1 MSRIGK
7 QPIAVPSGVTVNA
20 ADGVFKAKGPK
31 GELTVPYNSELTVKQ
46 DGDNVI
52 VERPSEAQKHRALH
66 GLTRTLVANAIKGVS
81 EGYTINL
88 ELRGVGFRAKLAGKA
103 LEMTIGYSHPVVI
116 DPPAGVSFTVP
127 EPTRIDVSGIDK
139 QLVGQVAAN
148 VRKVRKPD
156 AYHGKGVR
164 FLGEQ
169 ISLKAGKAGATG
181 GKGKK

>member
-7 QPIAVPSGVTVNA
+7 QPISLPSGVTMS
-20 ADGVFKAKGPK
+20 ADNGVVKVKGPK
-31 GELTVPYNSELTVKQ
+31 GELTVPYNTDLTIKQ
-46 DGDNVI
+46 DGDQLV
-52 VERPSEAQKHRALH
+52 VERPSDAQKYRALH
-66 GLTRTLVANAIKGVS
+66 GLTRTLVANAVKGVS
-81 EGYTINL
+81 EGFTINL
-88 ELRGVGFRAKLAGKA
+88 ELRGVGFRAKMTGKA
-103 LEMTIGYSHPVVI
+103 LEMTIGYSHPVLI
-116 DPPAGVSFTVP
+116 DPPAGVTFAVP

-164 FLGEQ
+164 FVGEQ

>member
-1 MSRIGK
+1 MSRIGR
-7 QPIAVPSGVTVNA
+7 QPIALPKGVTTSVEG
-20 ADGVFKAKGPK
+20 DVFKVKGPK
-31 GELTVPYNSELTVKQ
+31 GELTVPFNRELTIKQ

-52 VERPSEAQKHRALH
+52 VERPSDQQRHRALH

-81 EGYTINL
+81 DGFTINL
-88 ELRGVGFRAKLAGKA
+88 ELRGVGYRAKMSGKA
-103 LEMTIGYSHPVVI
+103 LELTIGYSHPVVI
-116 DPPAGVSFTVP
+116 DPPAGVSFAVP
-127 EPTRIDVSGIDK
+127 EPTKIDVSGIDK

>member
-7 QPIAVPSGVTVNA
+7 QPIAIPSGVTVEASN
-20 ADGVFKAKGPK
+20 GLFKVKGPK
-31 GELTVPYNSELTVKQ
+31 GQLTVPYNTDLTIKQ
-46 DGDNVI
+46 EGDQLL
-52 VERPSEAQKHRALH
+52 VERPSDAQRHRALH
-66 GLTRTLVANAIKGVS
+66 GLTRTLVANAVKGVS
-81 EGYTINL
+81 DGYTINL
-88 ELRGVGFRAKLAGKA
+88 ELKGVGFRAKMSGKA
-103 LEMTIGYSHPVVI
+103 LELAIGFSHPVVI
-116 DPPAGVSFTVP
+116 EPPEGVTFAVP

-156 AYHGKGVR
+156 VYHGKGVR
-164 FLGEQ
+164 FVGEQ

>member
-20 ADGVFKAKGPK
+20 DNGVFTVKGPK
-31 GELTVPYNSELTVKQ
+31 GELTVPYNPALNITNENGQLLVT
-46 DGDNVI
+46 
-52 VERPSEAQKHRALH
+52 RPSDRQEHRALH
-66 GLTRTLVANAIKGVS
+66 GLTRSLVANAVKGVS
-81 EGYTINL
+81 DGYTINL
-88 ELRGVGFRAKLAGKA
+88 ELRGVGYRARLAGRN
-103 LEMTIGYSHPVVI
+103 LELTIGYSHPVVI
-116 DPPAGVSFTVP
+116 EPPQGVTFTVP

-156 AYHGKGVR
+156 VYHGKGVR
-164 FLGEQ
+164 FVGEQ
-169 ISLKAGKAGATG
+169 IALKAGKAGATG

>member
-1 MSRIGK
+1 MSRIGR
-7 QPIAVPSGVTVNA
+7 QPIALPKGVTTSVEG
-20 ADGVFKAKGPK
+20 DVFKVKGPK
-31 GELTVPYNSELTVKQ
+31 GELAVPFNHELIIKQ

-52 VERPSEAQKHRALH
+52 VERPSEQQRHRALH

-81 EGYTINL
+81 DGFTINL
-88 ELRGVGFRAKLAGKA
+88 ELRGVGYRAKMNGKA
-103 LEMTIGYSHPVVI
+103 LELTIGYSHPVI
-116 DPPAGVSFTVP
+116 IEPPAGVSFAVP
-127 EPTRIDVSGIDK
+127 EATKIDVSGIDK

-164 FLGEQ
+164 FLGQ
-169 ISLKAGKAGATG
+169 HIALKAGKAGATG

>member
-7 QPIAVPSGVTVNA
+7 QPIAVPNGVTLSAQN
-20 ADGVFKAKGPK
+20 GVFTVKGPK
-31 GELTVPYNSELTVKQ
+31 GELTVPYNTELTIKH
-46 DGDNVI
+46 DGDQLL
-52 VERPSEAQKHRALH
+52 VERPSDAQRHRALH
-66 GLTRTLVANAIKGVS
+66 GLTRTLVANAVKGVS

-88 ELRGVGFRAKLAGKA
+88 ELKGVGFRAKLAGKA
-103 LEMTIGYSHPVVI
+103 LELTIGYSHPVVI
-116 DPPAGVSFTVP
+116 EPPAGVSFIVP
-127 EPTRIDVSGIDK
+127 EPTKIDVSGIDK

-164 FLGEQ
+164 FVGEK

>member
-1 MSRIGK
+1 
-7 QPIAVPSGVTVNA
+7 
-20 ADGVFKAKGPK
+20 
-31 GELTVPYNSELTVKQ
+31 VKQ
-46 DGDNVI
+46 EDNTI
-52 VERPSEAQKHRALH
+52 TIARPTDRPEHRSLH
-66 GLTRTLVANAIKGVS
+66 GLTRTLIANAVKGVS
-81 EGYTINL
+81 DGYTINL
-88 ELRGVGFRAKLAGKA
+88 ELKGVGYRARLNGRV
-103 LEMTIGYSHPVVI
+103 LEMTIGYSHPVVL

-164 FLGEQ
+164 FVGEK
-169 ISLKAGKAGATG
+169 IALKAGKAGATG

>member
-1 MSRIGK
+1 MSRIGR
-7 QPIAVPSGVTVNA
+7 QPIAVPNGVTVNA
-20 ADGVFKAKGPK
+20 DNGVFKVKGPK
-31 GELTVPYNSELTVKQ
+31 GELTVPYNAELIVKK
-46 DGDNVI
+46 DGDNVV
-52 VERPSEAQKHRALH
+52 VERPSDAQRHRAMH
-66 GLTRTLVANAIKGVS
+66 GLYRTLIANAVKGVS

-88 ELRGVGFRAKLAGKA
+88 ELKGVGYRAKLAGKN
-103 LEMTIGYSHPVVI
+103 LELTIGYSHPVVI
-116 DPPAGVSFTVP
+116 EPPAGVTFAVP
-127 EPTRIDVSGIDK
+127 EPTKIDVNGIDK

-164 FLGEQ
+164 FAGEQ

>member
-1 MSRIGK
+1 MSRIGR
-7 QPIAVPSGVTVNA
+7 QPISVPSGVTA
-20 ADGVFKAKGPK
+20 SAQSGVFKVKGPK
-31 GELTVPYNSELTVKQ
+31 GELTVPYNTELTVRQ
-46 DGDNVI
+46 DGEQLL
-52 VERPSEAQKHRALH
+52 VERPSDAQRHRALH
-66 GLTRTLVANAIKGVS
+66 GLTRTLVANAVKGVS
-81 EGYTINL
+81 DGFTINL
-88 ELRGVGFRAKLAGKA
+88 ELRGVGYRARLAGKN

-116 DPPAGVSFTVP
+116 EPPAGVSFTVP

-164 FLGEQ
+164 FVGEQ
-169 ISLKAGKAGATG
+169 IALKAGKAGATG

>member
-1 MSRIGK
+1 MSRIGR
-7 QPIAVPSGVTVNA
+7 QPIAVPSGVTTTA
-20 ADGVFKAKGPK
+20 QGGVFKVKGPK
-31 GELTVPYNSELTVKQ
+31 GELTVPYNTELTVRQ
-46 DGDNVI
+46 DGEQLL
-52 VERPSEAQKHRALH
+52 VERPSDAQRHRALH
-66 GLTRTLVANAIKGVS
+66 GLTRTLVANAVKGVS
-81 EGYTINL
+81 DGFTINL
-88 ELRGVGFRAKLAGKA
+88 ELRGVGYRARLAGRN

-116 DPPAGVSFTVP
+116 EPPAGVSFTVP

-164 FLGEQ
+164 FVGEQ
-169 ISLKAGKAGATG
+169 IALKAGKAGATG

>member
-1 MSRIGK
+1 MSRIGR

-20 ADGVFKAKGPK
+20 QDGVFRVKGPK
-31 GELTVPYNSELTVKQ
+31 GELTVPYNTELSIKQ
-46 DGDNVI
+46 EGDQLL
-52 VERPSEAQKHRALH
+52 VERPSDAQKHRALH
-66 GLTRTLVANAIKGVS
+66 GLTRTLVANAVKGVS
-81 EGYTINL
+81 DGFTINL
-88 ELRGVGFRAKLAGKA
+88 ELRGVGFRAKLTGKA
-103 LEMTIGYSHPVVI
+103 LEMNIGYSHPVI
-116 DPPAGVSFTVP
+116 IEPPAGVTFAVP

-164 FLGEQ
+164 FVGEQ
-169 ISLKAGKAGATG
+169 IALKAGKAGATG

>member
-1 MSRIGK
+1 MSRIGR
-7 QPIAVPSGVTVNA
+7 QPIALPKGVTTSVEG
-20 ADGVFKAKGPK
+20 DIFKVKGPK
-31 GELTVPYNSELTVKQ
+31 GELTVPFNRELSIKQ
-46 DGDNVI
+46 DGDNIV
-52 VERPSEAQKHRALH
+52 VERPSDQQRHRALH

-81 EGYTINL
+81 DGFTINL
-88 ELRGVGFRAKLAGKA
+88 ELRGVGYRAKMSGKA
-103 LEMTIGYSHPVVI
+103 LELTIGYSHPVLI
-116 DPPAGVSFTVP
+116 EPPAGVTFAVP
-127 EPTRIDVSGIDK
+127 EPTKIDVSGIDK

-156 AYHGKGVR
+156 AYHGKGMR

>member
-7 QPIAVPSGVTVNA
+7 TPIPMPSGVTYSV
-20 ADGVFKAKGPK
+20 DSGVFKVKGPK
-31 GELTVPYNSELTVKQ
+31 GELTVPFNKELTIKQ
-46 DGDNVI
+46 DGDQLL
-52 VERPSEAQKHRALH
+52 VERPSDAQRHRALH
-66 GLTRTLVANAIKGVS
+66 GLTRSLVFNAVKGVS
-81 EGYTINL
+81 DGFVINL
-88 ELRGVGFRAKLAGKA
+88 ELRGVGYRAKLAGKA

-116 DPPAGVSFTVP
+116 QPPEGVSFTVP
-127 EPTRIDVSGIDK
+127 EPTKIDVSGIDK

-164 FLGEQ
+164 FLGQ
-169 ISLKAGKAGATG
+169 KIALKAGKAGATG

>member
-1 MSRIGK
+1 MSRIGR
-7 QPIAVPSGVTVNA
+7 QPISVPSGVTHTVQ
-20 ADGVFKAKGPK
+20 DGVFRVKGPR
-31 GELTVPYNSELTVKQ
+31 GELSVPYNTELTIR
-46 DGDNVI
+46 DDNGTLL
-52 VERPSEAQKHRALH
+52 VERPSDQQRHRALH
-66 GLTRTLVANAIKGVS
+66 GLTRTLVANAVKGVS
-81 EGYTINL
+81 DGYTINL
-88 ELRGVGFRAKLAGKA
+88 ELRGVGYRAKLAGKN

-116 DPPAGVSFTVP
+116 EPPAGVSFTVP

-164 FLGEQ
+164 FVGEQ

>member
-7 QPIAVPSGVTVNA
+7 QPIAVPSGVTIQA
-20 ADGVFKAKGPK
+20 QSGVFKVKGPK
-31 GELTVPYNSELTVKQ
+31 GELTVPYNPELSIRQ
-46 DGDNVI
+46 DGDQLL
-52 VERPSEAQKHRALH
+52 VERPSDAQRHRALH
-66 GLTRTLVANAIKGVS
+66 GLTRSLVANAVRGVS
-81 EGYTINL
+81 DGYTINL
-88 ELRGVGFRAKLAGKA
+88 ELRGVGFRARMNGKA
-103 LEMTIGYSHPVVI
+103 LEMTIGFSHPVVI
-116 DPPAGVSFTVP
+116 EPPAGVTFTVP

-164 FLGEQ
+164 FVGEQ